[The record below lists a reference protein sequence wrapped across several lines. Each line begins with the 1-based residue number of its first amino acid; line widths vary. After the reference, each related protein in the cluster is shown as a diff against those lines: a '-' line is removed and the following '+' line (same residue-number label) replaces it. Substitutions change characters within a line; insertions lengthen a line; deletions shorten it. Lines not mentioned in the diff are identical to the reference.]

1 MKTID
6 NRKNHFGILT
16 SIDWNSNN
24 WQDVP
29 TEEDLL
35 NSSFSFAIENEV
47 TYTFMN
53 FGFDNQLNGDNLHSA
68 LCPHI
73 YSRLPDPEKRDS
85 VKIVFMKSKN
95 YHDNKTY
102 LIGYY
107 SFPKIHRHE
116 KPSPNIEF
124 CETLYVCLES
134 KIKDIVFFD
143 EFIDLEEFD
152 QTRILPQSR
161 QMGQMGF
168 NYLTVNNSLE
178 ILDTIDRIRPNM
190 LKHRMNKK
198 NLLQYVISNKIE
210 K

>member
-1 MKTID
+1 MIQLD
-6 NRKNHFGILT
+6 IRKNHFGILT

-29 TEEDLL
+29 TDEDLL
-35 NSSFSFAIENEV
+35 NSSFGYAIDNEV

-53 FGFDNQLNGDNLHSA
+53 FGFDPQSDGENFHSA

-85 VKIVFMKSKN
+85 VKIIFIRSKN
-95 YHDNKTY
+95 YHDNKNY
-102 LIGYY
+102 LIGYF
-107 SFPKIHRHE
+107 SFPKIHHHE
-116 KPSPNIEF
+116 KPSPNLEF
-124 CETLYVCLES
+124 CDTLHVCLES

-143 EFIDLEEFD
+143 NFIDLEEFD
-152 QTRILPQSR
+152 RSRILPQNR
-161 QMGQMGF
+161 QYGRMGY
-168 NYLTVNNSLE
+168 NYLTVKNSLA

-190 LKHRMNKK
+190 SKHRTNKMK
-198 NLLQYVISNKIE
+198 LLQYVIKNNLE